1 MPSNHYRVL
10 NIAMLGV
17 VAIKISLSS
26 NEADTEFVYI
36 QYEVAIN
43 AMKEASVVLGFV
55 LEGIGVMKE
64 DFQVV

>member
-1 MPSNHYRVL
+1 MP
-10 NIAMLGV
+10 GV

-43 AMKEASVVLGFV
+43 AMKEASGVLGFV

>member
-43 AMKEASVVLGFV
+43 AMKEASGVLGFV